1 MTETSEDM
9 KFNGMIEQQAEEYR
23 EALSQATPGTDVH
36 RNALTITLLA
46 YLCAKSDENG
56 EKLDAIRAN
65 PLLEFGRKNKALLA
79 GIGAIGGGTII
90 TAIIHVLEK
99 LGG

>member
-65 PLLEFGRKNKALLA
+65 PLLDFGRKNKALLA
-79 GIGAIGGGTII
+79 GIPVVSGSIIAAIT
-90 TAIIHVLEK
+90 HL
-99 LGG
+99 LGGF